1 MIGHNSMAQ
10 SVFRAHGERG
20 YTKLRNEF
28 LQDQRISD
36 ETRGLVARLLSRPID
51 WHFTVK
57 EIINSG
63 PSGRDKVYR
72 MIKEAEQFG
81 YIIPDTPRRENGTYR
96 AHAYVVTD
104 DPQVL
109 IQRTAEEILDIQN
122 ATSGFSVNGYE
133 EANKTP
139 LPEKPEVEISSKPLP
154 AHPDTAKAEMDQNW
168 KPLPAQPL
176 PAQPDTAF
184 QDAYKEKKETKERNN
199 KYRAHEGA
207 RTRDGLPEKPELSRD
222 GYPIDFEE
230 WWALYPR
237 KEGKGAAA
245 AVWRKIT
252 KGQRARAMVGLRL
265 QLGKLTNAARDQRG
279 NFCPHP
285 RTWLA
290 GSRYDDVPQTN
301 GAAAT
306 PVVSSIPDRDPDC
319 PEGVW
324 QAILRDYLAK
334 GKCSQEEAVLRGL
347 RL

>member
-1 MIGHNSMAQ
+1 MIGHNSMSQ

-81 YIIPDTPRRENGTYR
+81 YIIPDEPRRENGTYR
-96 AHAYVVTD
+96 SHAYVVTD
-104 DPQVL
+104 DPHVL
-109 IQRTAEEILDIQN
+109 IQRTAEEIFDIQN
-122 ATSGFSVNGYE
+122 ATSGFSGSGQGS
-133 EANKTP
+133 ANKN
-139 LPEKPEVEISSKPLP
+139 PLP
-154 AHPDTAKAEMDQNW
+154 AFQEVAVSSEPLPPKPDTAKPEMGQNC
-168 KPLPAQPL
+168 KPL
-176 PAQPDTAF
+176 PAQPDTA
-184 QDAYKEKKETKERNN
+184 QPDTANPDAYKEKKETKERNN

-207 RTRDGLPEKPELSRD
+207 RENSPELSRD
-222 GYPIDFEE
+222 GYPLDFEE

-237 KEGKGAAA
+237 KDGKGAAA
-245 AVWRKIT
+245 AAWRKIT

-290 GSRYDDVPQTN
+290 QSRYDDVPQVN
-301 GAAAT
+301 GCAAAA
-306 PVVSSIPDRDPDC
+306 PSVSSIPERDPDC
-319 PEGVW
+319 PERVW
-324 QAILRDYLAK
+324 QAILRDYVAK
-334 GKCSQEEAVLRGL
+334 GKCSREDAELRGL
-347 RL
+347 SL